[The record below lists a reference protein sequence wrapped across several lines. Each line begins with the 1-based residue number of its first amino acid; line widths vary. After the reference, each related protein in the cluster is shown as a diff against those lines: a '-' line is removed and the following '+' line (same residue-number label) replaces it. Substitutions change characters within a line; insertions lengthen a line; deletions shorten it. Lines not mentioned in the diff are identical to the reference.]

1 MGWKNKLPSNR
12 NPLDAAAGRPAGGEM
27 MPYFFLI
34 FVISSQSSN
43 MQVVPMQSMEQ
54 CKAAIKAMKVADDKR
69 SWDDVSPSV
78 DNIQCVEV
86 KGA

>member
-1 MGWKNKLPSNR
+1 
-12 NPLDAAAGRPAGGEM
+12 M

-34 FVISSQSSN
+34 FVISSQSLN
-43 MQVVPMQSMEQ
+43 MQVVPMHSMDQ

-86 KGA
+86 KGE

>member
-1 MGWKNKLPSNR
+1 
-12 NPLDAAAGRPAGGEM
+12 M

-34 FVISSQSSN
+34 FVISIQSSN
-43 MQVVPMQSMEQ
+43 MPVVPMQSMEQ

-78 DNIQCVEV
+78 DNVQCVEV
-86 KGA
+86 KGE

>member
-1 MGWKNKLPSNR
+1 
-12 NPLDAAAGRPAGGEM
+12 

-43 MQVVPMQSMEQ
+43 MQVVPMQSMDQ
-54 CKAAIKAMKVADDKR
+54 CKAAIKAMKVADDRR
-69 SWDDVSPSV
+69 SWSDTSPNV

-86 KGA
+86 NHG

>member
-1 MGWKNKLPSNR
+1 
-12 NPLDAAAGRPAGGEM
+12 

-34 FVISSQSSN
+34 FVISSNTSN

-54 CKAAIKAMKVADDKR
+54 CKAAIKAMKER

-86 KGA
+86 NGA

>member
-1 MGWKNKLPSNR
+1 
-12 NPLDAAAGRPAGGEM
+12 M

-69 SWDDVSPSV
+69 AWSDISPHV

-86 KGA
+86 NGA

>member
-1 MGWKNKLPSNR
+1 
-12 NPLDAAAGRPAGGEM
+12 

-54 CKAAIKAMKVADDKR
+54 CNAAIKAMKIAEDKR
-69 SWDDVSPSV
+69 TWNDVSPDVDSV
-78 DNIQCVEV
+78 QCVEV
-86 KGA
+86 NHG

>member
-1 MGWKNKLPSNR
+1 DGVAS
-12 NPLDAAAGRPAGGEM
+12 RPAGGEV

-54 CKAAIKAMKVADDKR
+54 CKAAIQAMKVADDKR

-78 DNIQCVEV
+78 DNVQCVEV
-86 KGA
+86 KGE

>member
-1 MGWKNKLPSNR
+1 
-12 NPLDAAAGRPAGGEM
+12 M

-34 FVISSQSSN
+34 FVISSNTSN

-54 CKAAIKAMKVADDKR
+54 CKAAIQAMKVADDKR

-86 KGA
+86 NHG